1 MMAHKK
7 HCRPRCIPPE
17 PIDLCSQ
24 GLITEERLRNLLAA
38 VYDRFL
44 VDIHH
49 HRAIADHEDEDL
61 MQAIGNCYLGDG
73 KTDPKGRRT
82 AGRVTSRERLIR
94 LAYACRIRLTEMSSN
109 GPISLGDLELL
120 DALCD
125 IVNGAAAF
133 DWRIDRDCR
142 IRFD

>member
-1 MMAHKK
+1 MMPHNR
-7 HCRPRCIPPE
+7 HCRPRCVPAR

-49 HRAIADHEDEDL
+49 HRGIADTEDEDFV
-61 MQAIGNCYLGDG
+61 QALGNCYFGDG
-73 KTDPKGRRT
+73 KTDRGRRPS
-82 AGRVTSRERLIR
+82 GRLTMIERFIR
-94 LAYACRIRLTEMSSN
+94 LAYACRLRFAEMRTY
-109 GPISLGDLELL
+109 GPISLNGLELL
-120 DALCD
+120 DALD
-125 IVNGAAAF
+125 DVVNGAANF
-133 DWRIDRDCR
+133 DWRVDRDCS